1 MKRYDGKGFH
11 PTVRPQFPHRKRERT
26 KLKVCRRIFLKA
38 WQLAMM
44 KLGIRFIASESDRF
58 ELVELS
64 SSAVALFEPICVEME
79 CFGTGTGY
87 IDTNG
92 CAMLQANQANLP
104 PRKGF
109 ACKALNRVKGFV
121 MNLGK
126 VLSLATLMAIA
137 NACHKDPVPNPTPT
151 PTPVPT
157 DTITPIPHDSLV
169 PTPQDTIPQIIPTKD
184 WVIDWDW
191 HHSPDTNLIRQCA
204 NDPTTR
210 TIVLNLLPST
220 TALSFCP
227 MFFNMAY
234 NNLEKKFFSISPDNT
249 IGSGTIFVD
258 EHGGAHLLNPQETDT
273 LGMSLYDS
281 LRYTAKGFCIARGRP
296 PAKNR

>member
-1 MKRYDGKGFH
+1 MLTIIVKPKGFIM
-11 PTVRPQFPHRKRERT
+11 
-26 KLKVCRRIFLKA
+26 KLKQKYKI
-38 WQLAMM
+38 
-44 KLGIRFIASESDRF
+44 
-58 ELVELS
+58 
-64 SSAVALFEPICVEME
+64 
-79 CFGTGTGY
+79 
-87 IDTNG
+87 
-92 CAMLQANQANLP
+92 
-104 PRKGF
+104 
-109 ACKALNRVKGFV
+109 
-121 MNLGK
+121 GK
-126 VLSLATLMAIA
+126 VLSLAGLMALA
-137 NACHKDPVPNPTPT
+137 NACGKDPQPEPE
-151 PTPVPT
+151 PV
-157 DTITPIPHDSLV
+157 V
-169 PTPQDTIPQIIPTKD
+169 PTKD
-184 WVIDWDW
+184 YIIDWDW
-191 HHSPDTNLIRQCA
+191 HNTPDTNLIKQYA

-281 LRYTAKGFCIARGRP
+281 LRYTSKGFCIARGRP